1 MTVTEAGAYPLSTE
15 GVVRRAARRSWR
27 QVVVAAVVLVVG
39 SCGGDD
45 GTTPQGSP
53 GTTLAG
59 DLELGEEVFQKNC
72 ASCHGRSGGGGM
84 GPELADGA
92 VVDRY
97 PDPSEHRDVV
107 VDGRGAMPAWGDRL
121 SDHEI
126 DAVVRYERE
135 GL

>member
-1 MTVTEAGAYPLSTE
+1 MTLMKATVYRHGAHTFL
-15 GVVRRAARRSWR
+15 GRAARRSWR
-27 QVVVAAVVLVVG
+27 KVAIAAVVLVVG
-39 SCGGDD
+39 SCGGGD
-45 GTTPQGSP
+45 GTTPQGRP
-53 GTTLAG
+53 GTTLTG
-59 DLELGEEVFQKNC
+59 DLELGEAVFRKNC
-72 ASCHGRSGGGGM
+72 ASCHGRTGSGGM
-84 GPELADGA
+84 GPKLADGA

-121 SDHEI
+121 SDDEI